1 MKFLKI
7 SLSIFIILS
16 FSRFI
21 PHPPNFTSLIA
32 LSFYVPA
39 IFGIKYLSI
48 VVISFA
54 LTDLF
59 FGFHPT
65 ILFTWGSVIAIGLLS
80 KYLSKTILNRIFG
93 ALFGAFTFF
102 VLTNFGVWLSGYYG
116 ITYQGLI
123 ECYFMAIPFFGYT
136 LISTF
141 LFSTIFESILFLK
154 KISYKKFIN

>member
-93 ALFGAFTFF
+93 ALFGAFTFSF
-102 VLTNFGVWLSGYYG
+102 NTISWKCLERFFWYIERKCIYG
-116 ITYQGLI
+116 S
-123 ECYFMAIPFFGYT
+123 
-136 LISTF
+136 STG
-141 LFSTIFESILFLK
+141 
-154 KISYKKFIN
+154 N